1 MPTYLYIVELQLLH
15 ILYLQ
20 KYSTIVQVLYVP
32 LLRFL
37 NCDKKFELL
46 VQEKIVTANDHICT
60 QHPQLNGLS
69 LGGRWSLLLLRGFG
83 WRTRFRRQLR
93 WKRGRST

>member
-1 MPTYLYIVELQLLH
+1 MPTYLYIVKLQLLR

-32 LLRFL
+32 LLCFL

-60 QHPQLNGLS
+60 QHPQLNGPITWRAIAS
-69 LGGRWSLLLLRGFG
+69 EGIWMANPFSSAALLEEG
-83 WRTRFRRQLR
+83 
-93 WKRGRST
+93 

>member
-1 MPTYLYIVELQLLH
+1 MPTYLYIVELQLLR

-32 LLRFL
+32 LLRLL

-46 VQEKIVTANDHICT
+46 VQDTT
-60 QHPQLNGLS
+60 
-69 LGGRWSLLLLRGFG
+69 
-83 WRTRFRRQLR
+83 
-93 WKRGRST
+93 STTEWTYHLEGVGVYCF